1 MSDTTVQRTPRPR
14 GTASGYAS
22 LAASAVLSAVG
33 AGLWGCDRQAAAAS
47 AAPPPE
53 VTVAFPARGII
64 TSRTEFTGQLSAVNQ
79 VTLLAQ
85 VSGYLREFHFKD
97 GQIVHKGDLLF
108 VIDPRPFEIQLQQA
122 NAQYQS
128 ASAALTL
135 ATKEVGR
142 ATQLTRAGAEAVEIL
157 DQSTQNQEAAA
168 AAVKT
173 AEAAIRAARLNLEFT
188 RIVAPFTGRISMR
201 RVSIGSLVNGASG
214 TGQTPLTSIVSLD
227 PIYVD
232 FDMSEADYSAYQHS
246 MAGRPAGSKTAVE
259 ISVDGEAAW
268 SRTAQLDF
276 LDNEIDRASGTMHAR
291 ATLTNMDN
299 ALAPGQ
305 FARVRVPVSGAV
317 PQLLIPDAAIGA
329 DQSAKTVLVVQSNGV
344 AASRQIEIG
353 PLEDHGMRVVT
364 RGLSPTDRVVV
375 NGLMRAHPGL
385 RVAARL
391 EPLSVPPKS

>member
-1 MSDTTVQRTPRPR
+1 MSDTTAQSTRRPR
-14 GTASGYAS
+14 GTASGYAA
-22 LAASAVLSAVG
+22 LAASAVLLAVG
-33 AGLWGCDRQAAAAS
+33 TGLGGCDRPAAAAS
-47 AAPPPE
+47 TAPPPA
-53 VTVAFPARGII
+53 VTVAFPARGMI

-85 VSGYLREFHFKD
+85 VSGYLKEIHFKD

-128 ASAALTL
+128 ASATLTL

-157 DQSTQNQEAAA
+157 DQSTQSQEAAA

-188 RIVAPFTGRISMR
+188 RIVAPFTGRVSMR

-232 FDMSEADYSAYQHS
+232 FDMSEAEYSAYQRS
-246 MAGRPAGSKTAVE
+246 MAGRLAGSRTTVE
-259 ISVDGEAAW
+259 ISVEGEAAW

-291 ATLTNMDN
+291 ATLTNADT

-305 FARVRVPVSGAV
+305 FARVRVPVSGASLE
-317 PQLLIPDAAIGA
+317 LLIPDAAIGA
-329 DQSAKTVLVVQSNGV
+329 DQSAKTVMVVQPNGV
-344 AASRQIEIG
+344 TASRQIETG
-353 PLEDHGMRVVT
+353 PLEDHGMRIVT
-364 RGLSPTDRVVV
+364 RGLLPTDRVVV

-385 RVAARL
+385 KVAARL
-391 EPLSVPPKS
+391 APLSVQSEN